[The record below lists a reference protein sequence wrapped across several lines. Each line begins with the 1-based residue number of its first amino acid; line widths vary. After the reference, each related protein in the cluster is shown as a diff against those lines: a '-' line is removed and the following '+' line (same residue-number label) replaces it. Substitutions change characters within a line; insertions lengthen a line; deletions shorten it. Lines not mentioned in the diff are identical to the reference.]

1 MATLPI
7 FDPATPKVSILA
19 IGKGTL
25 ASANELLLEA
35 EQQAL
40 KFMPQATEK
49 AEFMGKNYDFSGL
62 GQRVTKCT
70 LANATGTRLELIGA
84 EGLAS
89 AGNGTGGPPYYYEP
103 PPILEPGAVASFL
116 FNKDSKEFALKY
128 TIQVFQGPGAP
139 LPIGGWTR
147 VEDSRAVTLSLSKP
161 KATIKSDV
169 QVMDGM
175 APARYPT
182 QITFEVN
189 DNGDLG
195 VQISAKQVITQ
206 TPLPPG

>member
-1 MATLPI
+1 M
-7 FDPATPKVSILA
+7 V
-19 IGKGTL
+19 
-25 ASANELLLEA
+25 
-35 EQQAL
+35 
-40 KFMPQATEK
+40 
-49 AEFMGKNYDFSGL
+49 
-62 GQRVTKCT
+62 
-70 LANATGTRLELIGA
+70 
-84 EGLAS
+84 
-89 AGNGTGGPPYYYEP
+89 
-103 PPILEPGAVASFL
+103 
-116 FNKDSKEFALKY
+116 NKDSLNDFALRY
-128 TIQVFQGPGAP
+128 NIQVFQGPGLAP
-139 LPIGGWTR
+139 APAPVGGWTR
-147 VEDSRAVTLSLSKP
+147 VEDAVTLSLSNP